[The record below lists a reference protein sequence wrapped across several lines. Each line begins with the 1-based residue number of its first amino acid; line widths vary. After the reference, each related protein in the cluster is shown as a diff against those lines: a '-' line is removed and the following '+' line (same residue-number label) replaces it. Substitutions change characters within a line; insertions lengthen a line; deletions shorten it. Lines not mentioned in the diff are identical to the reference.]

1 MAASSS
7 MGVRA
12 GPFQV
17 QPTHPRSRSVDMGTI
32 SSANGFVM
40 FRMTPD
46 IPKTLESVLRKS
58 EKLARLLQER
68 ADDSKMQ
75 GLGLAVPKLC
85 MIPKKMYGELR
96 RLVRSGHKFPSNV
109 IIVSFDLEWKFLQ
122 VLSQYPSMFKP
133 FSKFLVSH
141 ELTESAFDQSSQR
154 SSGSSSMLSSHWRCL
169 RLEVFESEQDS
180 VAPEDWESVVEDMD
194 PVD

>member
-7 MGVRA
+7 IGVRA

-17 QPTHPRSRSVDMGTI
+17 QPAHPRSRSVDMGTI

-75 GLGLAVPKLC
+75 GLGSAVPKLC
-85 MIPKKMYGELR
+85 MISQEMYGELR

-154 SSGSSSMLSSHWRCL
+154 SSGSSSMLSSQWRCL

-180 VAPEDWESVVEDMD
+180 VAPEDWECVVEDMD

>member
-7 MGVRA
+7 LGVRA

-17 QPTHPRSRSVDMGTI
+17 QPAHPRSRSVDMGTI

-58 EKLARLLQER
+58 EQLARLLQER

-75 GLGLAVPKLC
+75 VLGSAVPKLC
-85 MIPKKMYGELR
+85 MIPQQMYGELR

-122 VLSQYPSMFKP
+122 VLSQYPSMIKP

-154 SSGSSSMLSSHWRCL
+154 SSGSSSMLSSQWLCF

-180 VAPEDWESVVEDMD
+180 VAPEDWESVIEDMD

>member
-12 GPFQV
+12 GSFQV

-32 SSANGFVM
+32 SSANGLVM

-58 EKLARLLQER
+58 EKLACLLQDR

-75 GLGLAVPKLC
+75 GLGSAVPKLC
-85 MIPKKMYGELR
+85 MVPKKMYGKLQ
-96 RLVRSGHKFPSNV
+96 RLYAQAINFHP
-109 IIVSFDLEWKFLQ
+109 
-122 VLSQYPSMFKP
+122 M
-133 FSKFLVSH
+133 
-141 ELTESAFDQSSQR
+141 
-154 SSGSSSMLSSHWRCL
+154 
-169 RLEVFESEQDS
+169 RLLC
-180 VAPEDWESVVEDMD
+180 PLI
-194 PVD
+194 

>member
-75 GLGLAVPKLC
+75 GLGSAVPKLC
-85 MIPKKMYGELR
+85 MIPTKMYGELR
-96 RLVRSGHKFPSNV
+96 RLVRSGHEFPSNV
-109 IIVSFDLEWKFLQ
+109 IIVSFDVEWKFLQ
-122 VLSQYPSMFKP
+122 VLSQYPSMCQP

-154 SSGSSSMLSSHWRCL
+154 SSGSSCMLSSHWRYL
-169 RLEVFESEQDS
+169 RLDVFEESEQDS
-180 VAPEDWESVVEDMD
+180 VAPEDWENVVD
-194 PVD
+194 